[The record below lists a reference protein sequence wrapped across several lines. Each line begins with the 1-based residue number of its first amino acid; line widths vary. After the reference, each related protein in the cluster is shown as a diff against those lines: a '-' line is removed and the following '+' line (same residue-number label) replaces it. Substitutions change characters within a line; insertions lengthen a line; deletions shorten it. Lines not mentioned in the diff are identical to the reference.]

1 MIQVNQVI
9 RMSNVPAESA
19 DDPRQ
24 PAPGELSSRIGPDT
38 ALDAAPAGADRGA
51 GAAVTEAEP
60 ALRELDPSD
69 PAFHWH
75 SVVRARGW
83 AQPTLDGS
91 NGGQDPAAWLWRHQR
106 LHEAPGR
113 SAATQQR
120 REGRR

>member
-1 MIQVNQVI
+1 MIQVIQVI
-9 RMSNVPAESA
+9 QVSDIPARSA
-19 DDPRQ
+19 DDPEQ
-24 PAPGELSSRIGPDT
+24 PAPWELSSGIGPDA
-38 ALDAAPAGADRGA
+38 ALDAASEGA
-51 GAAVTEAEP
+51 GAAFSEAEP
-60 ALRELDPSD
+60 TPGELDPSD